1 MMGHVIK
8 GCLIFSA
15 LLFVLDVGEA
25 DVSLANDNDPIPEKN
40 ESVKAFEM
48 FSIML
53 VEEVED
59 VSPATVE
66 RSLVCKEGHVQT
78 LWQPPPLDGKS
89 DSTWPLNHQGPY
101 SDRVS
106 FDFFFGAVPN
116 YFIGK
121 PMITSFVNSVANPK
135 VIDFQIDEE
144 IHSGSFA
151 IVYDCKPLP
160 KSASFQNTTITVDF
174 PIVHD
179 KSVRFAFRKTCGAG
193 EHKYLEFGH
202 YEDSDN
208 EGSEVS
214 RVIFPKAGAPTL
226 RVGPHVASTK
236 VYLLLH
242 APAESQE
249 FFHATTKSSSPALAV
264 SVQGP
269 VFGGVLRKGR
279 PTLLYVSYDCQ
290 EKGKH
295 EVSLQIPIRPFD
307 DLIAKWTKDCGGGI
321 AEGLSVG
328 TDIMSLD
335 DVVKSGTTSDKW
347 LLALQATSTRITDT
361 APVVNSSE
369 RFKDFWVSNEGIAV
383 HVAPEI
389 ITVEKPD
396 LLMVYGTRSTVRMS
410 GMHRSES
417 GELLAPGGKMHLR
430 LRLICKKKGRSLV
443 LVTFAIKSFHKIDFG
458 FVKEC
463 RAPRLYRHS
472 GFLRTANSVMLAV
485 SLFIVT
491 VVVTCWRFLSNERRS
506 IRKMQ
511 TPIVRS
517 TFGSRVRGVSQLA
530 TTIGSLTELKGKQEV
545 KKDDKL

>member
-1 MMGHVIK
+1 MKHLAK
-8 GCLIFSA
+8 RCLFLSA
-15 LLFVLDVGEA
+15 FLFVLNIGG
-25 DVSLANDNDPIPEKN
+25 ANLPFVEDDDPVPEKN
-40 ESVKAFEM
+40 ESIKAFEM
-48 FSIML
+48 FSIMM
-53 VEEVED
+53 VED
-59 VSPATVE
+59 GEEGSPGSVDKN
-66 RSLVCKEGHVQT
+66 LVYKEGIVQT
-78 LWQPPPLDGKS
+78 LWKPPPLEGKS
-89 DSTWPLNHQGPY
+89 EATWPLNYQGPY
-101 SDRVS
+101 SDRIS

-116 YFIGK
+116 YAIGK
-121 PMITSFVNSVANPK
+121 PMSTSSVSNVANPK
-135 VIDFQIDEE
+135 VIEFQIDEE
-144 IHSGSFA
+144 IHSGSFV
-151 IVYDCKPLP
+151 IVYDCQPLP
-160 KSASFQNTTITVDF
+160 KGGAFQNTTIIIDF
-174 PIVHD
+174 PVVSD
-179 KSVRFAFRKTCGAG
+179 MSVRFAFRKTCGGG

-214 RVIFPKAGAPTL
+214 RVIFPKTGAPTL

-249 FFHATTKSSSPALAV
+249 FFHSITKSRSPALTV

-279 PTLLYVSYDCQ
+279 PTLLYVTYDCQ

-307 DLIAKWTKDCGGGI
+307 DLTAKWTKDCGGGV

-328 TDIMSLD
+328 TDIISLD
-335 DVVKSGTTSDKW
+335 DVVKNGVTSDKW
-347 LLALQATSTRITDT
+347 LLALKATSTRIADT

-369 RFKDFWVSNEGIAV
+369 RFKDFWVSNEGIAL

-396 LLMVYGTRSTVRMS
+396 VLMVYGTRSTVRMS
-410 GMHRSES
+410 GMYQSET
-417 GELLAPGGKMHLR
+417 GDLLAPGGRMHLR

-491 VVVTCWRFLSNERRS
+491 VAVTCWRLLSNGHKGV
-506 IRKMQ
+506 RKTQM
-511 TPIVRS
+511 PVVRS
-517 TFGSRVRGVSQLA
+517 TFGSGMRGVSQIA
-530 TTIGSLTELKGKQEV
+530 TAIGSLTDLKGKREG
-545 KKDDKL
+545 KKDDKV